1 MIINDNFTSNSC
13 GNNVLTEYYY
23 NKVRRHLKGDYFPP
37 KNSEDLVGYVA
48 GEGEEGEGENNSP
61 QLLDY
66 LFTDGTFGSEIGD
79 KVPVGICVAP
89 ASHFTDGKARFMSLK
104 EMSASDTAG
113 TIEHTGLKWG
123 TAGTDAGL
131 TKYPTVAVVDS
142 EGALKGVSSL
152 GYIPAKRA
160 DWSSASQPAARPVEG
175 VYYASINIDPNN
187 LSPYPFLA
195 DGSLNPDYSATEF
208 NGSPIVNI
216 LSDVNGAANTTTL
229 VGLGSDYAAA
239 NACHNFAPG
248 VHDGE
253 WYLPAMGELGYVMAL
268 FDDINAKITAAGE
281 GNGVVVAP
289 SGGTY
294 RSSSEISDSYAC
306 VLSAINGL
314 VGGDGKASTYY
325 VRAFLAL

>member
-1 MIINDNFTSNSC
+1 MNVNDCFSHELGGDTLSEYIYSN
-13 GNNVLTEYYY
+13 VKKRT
-23 NKVRRHLKGDYFPP
+23 KGDYFPSL
-37 KNSEDLVGYVA
+37 NSEDLIG
-48 GEGEEGEGENNSP
+48 EGEGEDNSP

-113 TIEHTGLKWG
+113 TTEHTGLKWG
-123 TAGTDAGL
+123 TANTDAGL
-131 TKYPTVAVVDS
+131 TKYSSVAVVDS
-142 EGALKGVSSL
+142 EGALKGVDQY

-175 VYYASINIDPNN
+175 VYYSGSVDSNK

-208 NGSPIVNI
+208 NGSPIVNM

-253 WYLPAMGELGYVMAL
+253 WYLPAAGELGYMIAL
-268 FDDINAKITAAGE
+268 YDDINAKITAAGE

-289 SGGTY
+289 SGSY
-294 RSSSEISDSYAC
+294 WSSTEFSDEGWAC
-306 VLSAINGL
+306 YLLMNNSL
-314 VGGDGKASTYY
+314 VAMNDKGRAYY

>member
-23 NKVRRHLKGDYFPP
+23 DKVRRHLKGDYFPP
-37 KNSEDLVGYVA
+37 KNSEDLIGYVA
-48 GEGEEGEGENNSP
+48 GEGEEGEGENNGP

-89 ASHFTDGKARFMSLK
+89 ASHFADGKARFMSLK

-113 TIEHTGLKWG
+113 TTEHTSLGWG
-123 TAGTDAGL
+123 TANTDAGL
-131 TKYPTVAVVDS
+131 TKYSSVAVVDS
-142 EGALKGVSSL
+142 EGALKGVNQNY
-152 GYIPAKRA
+152 GFIPSKRA
-160 DWSSASQPAARPVEG
+160 EWSSASQPAARPVEG
-175 VYYASINIDPNN
+175 VYYAGNMDPNN
-187 LSPYPFLA
+187 PSPYPFLA

-208 NGSPIVNI
+208 DGSPIVNM

-229 VGLGSDYAAA
+229 VGLGSDYVAA

-253 WYLPAMGELGYVMAL
+253 WYLPAIGELGYMIAL
-268 FDDINAKITAAGE
+268 YDDINAKITAAGE

-289 SGGTY
+289 SNFYWSSTGVSESGACNLRMNNGYVGNLDKTGTP
-294 RSSSEISDSYAC
+294 
-306 VLSAINGL
+306 
-314 VGGDGKASTYY
+314 Y